1 MAGTEWSRR
10 CGRRPATGW
19 HSLLSSYSHSKV
31 LSHPTR
37 WLAIVNEGTAE
48 RRSQAHR
55 DEMGS
60 DAQAERWRGG
70 RSTMCQFCVALPGS
84 ESMHPELIL
93 RH

>member
-1 MAGTEWSRR
+1 
-10 CGRRPATGW
+10 
-19 HSLLSSYSHSKV
+19 
-31 LSHPTR
+31 
-37 WLAIVNEGTAE
+37 
-48 RRSQAHR
+48 
-55 DEMGS
+55 MGS